1 MTEEKKYLLVEQ
13 HLRNSM
19 DNGVY
24 LPEEK
29 LPSIRQLSLDLKV
42 SKNTVIRAYQEL
54 EALGLIY
61 AVAKSGYRVK
71 RPIYQNPYQNTV
83 HEPKE
88 VDLLTLSRS
97 LLTYPDYKEILPTG
111 SAHPNTDFPAIKSL
125 YAEIGRQSRMQSN
138 ISSHYQLPPG
148 DGRLIR
154 QLLKISLDLGIPAK
168 SESISV
174 THGAQQAIS
183 LALRALTKPGDIV
196 AVESP
201 CYFGNL
207 LMMEALGLKVLEV
220 PSCVR
225 TGIEPFAFEEASRLW
240 DIKALLIT
248 PNFTNPTGARLP
260 LEKRKMILQV
270 SGDIPIIED
279 DVFGGL
285 CADETIPSLYS
296 LDDQGRVIYV
306 NSLSKTL
313 DSRLRIGW
321 LISERY
327 HSQIDK
333 YLLCE
338 NMGGSNLMQSAI
350 ADFLT
355 TGKYKTHLS
364 KIRRV
369 YQQNQRRFYAMLSHA
384 LNEYT
389 NLRGRY
395 HVTQPEGSFLLWLT
409 LPDGF
414 NSHKAC
420 QECREKG
427 ISILPGSMFGTQNQ
441 FDHCIRFSIANFT
454 EQEDWSKGLSGLAR
468 IISNNSKNQ

>member
-1 MTEEKKYLLVEQ
+1 MIGEKKYLLVEQ
-13 HLRNSM
+13 HLRNGM
-19 DNGVY
+19 NNGVY
-24 LPEEK
+24 LPDDK
-29 LPSIRQLSLDLKV
+29 LPSIRQLSIDLHV

-71 RPIYQNPYQNTV
+71 WPVHQGQYQHVQ
-83 HEPKE
+83 EPKE

-97 LLTYPDYKEILPTG
+97 LLTYPNYKEILPTG

-125 YAEIGRQSRMQSN
+125 YAEIARQSRTQSN
-138 ISSHYQLPPG
+138 VSSHYQLPPG
-148 DGRLIR
+148 DGKLIR
-154 QLLKISLDLGIPAK
+154 QLLKISLDLGVPAQ

-183 LALRALTKPGDIV
+183 LALRALTQPGDIV

-201 CYFGNL
+201 CYFGSL
-207 LMMEALGLKVLEV
+207 LLMEALGLKVLEI

-225 TGIEPFAFEEASRLW
+225 TGIDPLAFEEASRLW

-260 LEKRKMILQV
+260 LNKRKTLLQV

-279 DVFGGL
+279 DVFGSL
-285 CADETIPSLYS
+285 CTEKAIPSLFS
-296 LDDQGRVIYV
+296 LDDKGRVIYV

-321 LISERY
+321 LISGRY
-327 HSQIDK
+327 HTQIDK

-338 NMGGSNLMQSAI
+338 NMGGSNLMQSAV

-355 TGKYKTHLS
+355 TGKYKIHLN

-369 YQQNQRRFYAMLSHA
+369 YQQNQRRFNLMLSQE
-384 LNEYT
+384 LNLHD
-389 NLRGRY
+389 NLVGRY
-395 HVTQPEGSFLLWLT
+395 HITQPEGSFLVWLT
-409 LPDGF
+409 LPKGF
-414 NSHKAC
+414 DSYKVC
-420 QECREKG
+420 QLCREQG
-427 ISILPGSMFGTQNQ
+427 ISILPGSMFGTAHQ
-441 FDHCIRFSIANFT
+441 FDHCLRFSTANFS
-454 EQEDWSKGLSGLAR
+454 EQVNWSKGLNGLVN
-468 IISNNSKNQ
+468 IISNQLENQ

>member
-1 MTEEKKYLLVEQ
+1 MIGEKKYLRVEQ
-13 HLRNSM
+13 HLRHGM

-24 LPEEK
+24 LPEDK
-29 LPSIRQLSLDLKV
+29 LPSIRQLGLDLNV

-71 RPIYQNPYQNTV
+71 KAPYQNQYRSV
-83 HEPKE
+83 QEPKDI
-88 VDLLTLSRS
+88 DLLTLSRT

-111 SAHPNTDFPAIKSL
+111 SAHPNTDFPAIRSL
-125 YAEIGRQSRMQSN
+125 YAEIARQSRMQSN

-154 QLLKISLDLGIPAK
+154 QLLKISLDLSIPAK
-168 SESISV
+168 SENILV

-207 LMMEALGLKVLEV
+207 LLMEALGLKVLEI

-225 TGIEPFAFEEASRLW
+225 SGIEPAALEEALRLW

-260 LEKRKMILQV
+260 LDKRKMLLQT
-270 SGDIPIIED
+270 SGDLPIIED

-285 CADETIPSLYS
+285 CVDETIPSLYS
-296 LDDQGRVIYV
+296 LDDQDRVIYV

-313 DSRLRIGW
+313 DSRLRVGW
-321 LISERY
+321 LISGRY
-327 HSQIDK
+327 HTQIDK
-333 YLLCE
+333 YQLCE
-338 NMGGSNLMQSAI
+338 NMGGSNLMQSAV

-364 KIRRV
+364 RVRRV
-369 YQQNQRRFYAMLSHA
+369 YQQNQRRFNLMLSCA
-384 LNEYT
+384 LNQHE
-389 NLRGRY
+389 NLIGRY
-395 HVTQPEGSFLLWLT
+395 HLTQPEGSFLMWLT
-409 LPDGF
+409 LPEGF
-414 NSHKAC
+414 NSHEAC
-420 QECREKG
+420 RLCKEKG
-427 ISILPGSMFGTQNQ
+427 ISILPGSMFGSQNQ
-441 FDHCIRFSIANFT
+441 FDHCIRFSTANFT
-454 EQEDWSKGLSGLAR
+454 DQGDWSKGLNGLAV
-468 IISNNSKNQ
+468 IISNLL